1 MADNID
7 LAFELVNSDKVFV
20 VTLWL
25 MVALWLNNE
34 KWFAG
39 IYTIG
44 KKFLLYVG

>member
-25 MVALWLNNE
+25 NNE

-39 IYTIG
+39 IYTVG